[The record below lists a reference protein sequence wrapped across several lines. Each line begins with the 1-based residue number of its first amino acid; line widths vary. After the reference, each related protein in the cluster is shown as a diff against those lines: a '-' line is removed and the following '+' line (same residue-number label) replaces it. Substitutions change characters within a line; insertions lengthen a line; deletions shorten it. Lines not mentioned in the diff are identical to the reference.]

1 MYVFLLP
8 PQSDFG
14 ARRAGDVRGADR
26 PPSNQE
32 TGPRGR
38 RGKATPNEKAI
49 GNRLND
55 HFGISVDWMGTD
67 RQKKGRGQWPRRPAG
82 TWALHTVG
90 VRFNLSGSSIFP
102 KTLQN

>member
-26 PPSNQE
+26 PPGNQE

-55 HFGISVDWMGTD
+55 HFGILVDWMGTD
-67 RQKKGRGQWPRRPAG
+67 RQKKGKRAMAPETCGNMGSDIWCEF
-82 TWALHTVG
+82 HT
-90 VRFNLSGSSIFP
+90 RFP

>member
-1 MYVFLLP
+1 MYVFLP

-26 PPSNQE
+26 PPGNQE

-55 HFGISVDWMGTD
+55 HFGISVNWMGTD
-67 RQKKGRGQWPRRPAG
+67 RQKREEGNGPGDPRGHG
-82 TWALHTVG
+82 L
-90 VRFNLSGSSIFP
+90 
-102 KTLQN
+102 